1 MNEMVVSETTQR
13 EELPILVC
21 NSDLAT
27 ACERWSAAGMI
38 GIDTEFVRER
48 TFYPLPG
55 LVAVADRDGVVLVDP
70 IAVSDFGPLR
80 ALITDPS
87 VTKLMHACDE
97 DLDLLELLTGA
108 MPRGVLDTQLAAAFA
123 GYGFSRS
130 YGDMVEVLLD
140 VELDKGLTRSDWT
153 RRPLSPE
160 QLHYAALDVAYLLTI
175 YERLSG
181 ELEAL
186 NRVSWFTEECENQQ
200 RARFVGKRPDRSH
213 LRIRGRGKL
222 LPAWHAVLRAL
233 SQWRELTAMAR
244 DIPRRHLVSDE
255 SLLTMASKP
264 VLETDS
270 SKSIQ
275 GLPKHLQ
282 ARYGEEIAECINSAR
297 ARGPDSTDTPINLR
311 PHAGTLTR
319 LKALVRGEAEAQRLP
334 PELLASRRA
343 LETFLISVLSGDELP
358 QLFRGWRLKVITKT
372 LQEASTLTTPVGN
385 AGPSERH

>member
-1 MNEMVVSETTQR
+1 MNEMVSSDGTQR
-13 EELPILVC
+13 EGLPIIVC
-21 NSDLAT
+21 DSDLAT
-27 ACERWSAAGMI
+27 ACERWSAAGVI
-38 GIDTEFVRER
+38 GVDTEFVRER

-70 IAVSDFGPLR
+70 VAVSDFGPLG
-80 ALITDPS
+80 ALVTDPS

-160 QLHYAALDVAYLLTI
+160 QLHYAALDVAYLLKM
-175 YERLSG
+175 YERLSR

-186 NRVSWFTEECENQQ
+186 NRVSWFTEECGNRH
-200 RARFVGKRPDRSH
+200 RARVVDKLPERSH

-233 SQWRELTAMAR
+233 SQWREVTAMAL

-255 SLLTMASKP
+255 ILLALASEP
-264 VLETDS
+264 VLDAES
-270 SKSIQ
+270 LKNVQ
-275 GLPKHLQ
+275 GVSQHLQ
-282 ARYGEEIAECINSAR
+282 ARYGEEVAACINSAR
-297 ARGPDSTDTPINLR
+297 ARGPDGADTPVNLR
-311 PHAGTLTR
+311 PHADTLTR

-343 LETFLISVLSGDELP
+343 LETFLVSVLRGDEIP
-358 QLFRGWRLKVITKT
+358 QVFRGWRFEVITKT
-372 LQEASTLTTPVGN
+372 LRGSIDFDY
-385 AGPSERH
+385 SRR